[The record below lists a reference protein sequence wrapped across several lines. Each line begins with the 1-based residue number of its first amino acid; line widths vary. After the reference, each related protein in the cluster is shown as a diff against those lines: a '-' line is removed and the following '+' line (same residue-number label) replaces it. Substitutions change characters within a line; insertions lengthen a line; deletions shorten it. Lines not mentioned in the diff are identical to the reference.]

1 MGFLVFSA
9 LNYHLWAKSYQL
21 WADVLSI
28 ISYKQSRYLYNTLKD
43 RNICDVQKQS
53 VRSLEWR
60 WWQVSFTGLLDNVS
74 FDNWELSWKNQGFKY
89 SRSWE
94 VRFRNLRL
102 PILKIIVKTSK
113 RRHTP
118 KMAVVCSQ
126 SLFDK
131 TVTCWN
137 VVKLR
142 SLGGGLRKKQRLLK
156 PMIPQVVDP
165 LHSIPPKNTVTILR
179 KYSACPIFSAEFQV

>member
-1 MGFLVFSA
+1 MYVAFWSRFRGLYILISEILAGHCNVR
-9 LNYHLWAKSYQL
+9 Q
-21 WADVLSI
+21 I
-28 ISYKQSRYLYNTLKD
+28 IN
-43 RNICDVQKQS
+43 
-53 VRSLEWR
+53 
-60 WWQVSFTGLLDNVS
+60 
-74 FDNWELSWKNQGFKY
+74 NWELSWKNEGFKY

-131 TVTCWN
+131 TATCWN

-179 KYSACPIFSAEFQV
+179 KYSACPIFFRRVSGIRTTDTMYDPVRKVVVKNGKIYKNTIH